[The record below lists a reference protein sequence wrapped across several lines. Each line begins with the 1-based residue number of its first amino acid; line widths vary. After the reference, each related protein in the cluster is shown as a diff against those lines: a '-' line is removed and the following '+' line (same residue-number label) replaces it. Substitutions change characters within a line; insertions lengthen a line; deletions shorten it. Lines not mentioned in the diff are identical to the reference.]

1 MCLNAVTRLL
11 EDLLPGYQSIKGHS
25 EFAEYSIIY
34 RDHPSYSWNV
44 QIYTSLGH
52 SLLIVMT
59 NDTFVKS
66 SMATQAYKIVSTHDH
81 EISGWTIL
89 SRLLHSRATRIGGVE
104 GYVQSDLATL
114 AFKNGE
120 QLEDFRSRIL
130 RLQQEIMLSG

>member
-44 QIYTSLGH
+44 QIYTPLGQ
-52 SLLIVMT
+52 SLLVSMANYT
-59 NDTFVKS
+59 CVKS
-66 SMATQAYKIVSTHDH
+66 SMARQAYKVVSTYAHD
-81 EISGWTIL
+81 ISGWTIISIL
-89 SRLLHSRATRIGGVE
+89 IHSRAPHLGGMN
-104 GYVQSDLATL
+104 GDVQSDLANMT
-114 AFKNGE
+114 FKNGE
-120 QLEDFRSRIL
+120 QLEDFHGKIS